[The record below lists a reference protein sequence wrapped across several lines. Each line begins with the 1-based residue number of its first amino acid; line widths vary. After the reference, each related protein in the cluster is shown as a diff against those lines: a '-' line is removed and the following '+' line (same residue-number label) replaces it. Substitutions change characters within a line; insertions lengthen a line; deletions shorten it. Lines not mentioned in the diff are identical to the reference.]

1 MDKQVLRMQM
11 LAGLITES
19 KYRQILEIST
29 EELYVNEGLSSQS
42 VAEFLLIGF
51 GMEKDKDEA
60 IKLFMDKNG
69 YSGNNSGYNVELDA
83 KNFIKRFKEEGNGEY
98 WRAWQDAFKAYWK
111 LKNEQKEGET
121 DEEYLKRLDAAY
133 EAKVSQLAK

>member
-29 EELYVNEGLSSQS
+29 EELYVNEGLSSRS
-42 VAEFLLIGF
+42 VAEFLLLGF
-51 GMEKDKDEA
+51 DMEKDKDKA
-60 IKLFMDKNG
+60 IELFMDKNG
-69 YSGNNSGYNVELDA
+69 YSRYNVESDA
-83 KNFIKRFKEEGNGEY
+83 KNFVNRFKEERNGEY

-121 DEEYLKRLDAAY
+121 DQEYLKRLDAAY

>member
-29 EELYVNEGLSSQS
+29 EELYVNEGLSSRS
-42 VAEFLLIGF
+42 VAEFLLLGF
-51 GMEKDKDEA
+51 DMEKDKDKA
-60 IKLFMDKNG
+60 IELFMDKNG
-69 YSGNNSGYNVELDA
+69 YSRYNVESDA
-83 KNFIKRFKEEGNGEY
+83 KNFVNRFKEERNGEY

>member
-29 EELYVNEGLSSQS
+29 EELYVNEGLSSRS
-42 VAEFLLIGF
+42 VAEFLLLGF
-51 GMEKDKDEA
+51 DMEKDKDKA
-60 IKLFMDKNG
+60 IELFMDKNG
-69 YSGNNSGYNVELDA
+69 YSRYNVESDA